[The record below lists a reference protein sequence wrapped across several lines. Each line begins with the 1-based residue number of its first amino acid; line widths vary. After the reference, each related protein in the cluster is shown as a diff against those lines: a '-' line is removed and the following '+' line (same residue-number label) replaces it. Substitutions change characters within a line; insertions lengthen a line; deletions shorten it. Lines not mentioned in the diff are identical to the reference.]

1 MNKQK
6 LGRTNFEY
14 LNKDEKKNLS
24 ILYTIDYLTKETKDI
39 NIVSIKENGE
49 EIDVDSKILKKIF
62 KILKNS

>member
-1 MNKQK
+1 MNEQK

-14 LNKDEKKNLS
+14 SENGIQRNLNV
-24 ILYTIDYLTKETKDI
+24 LYTIDYLSDKTKDI

-49 EIDVDSKILKKIF
+49 KIDVDYKVLKKIF

>member
-14 LNKDEKKNLS
+14 LDKDIKKNLS
-24 ILYTIDYLTKETKDI
+24 ILYTIDYLTEETKDI
-39 NIVSIKENGE
+39 NIISIKENGKK
-49 EIDVDSKILKKIF
+49 IDVNNKILNKIF

>member
-1 MNKQK
+1 MNEQK

-49 EIDVDSKILKKIF
+49 EIDVDSKVLKKIF